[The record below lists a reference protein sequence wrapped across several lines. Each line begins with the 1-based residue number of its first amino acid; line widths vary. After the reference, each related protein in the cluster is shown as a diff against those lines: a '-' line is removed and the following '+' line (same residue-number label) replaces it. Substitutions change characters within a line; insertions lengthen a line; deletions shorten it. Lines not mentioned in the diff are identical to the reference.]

1 MSLFYYICLQKKY
14 FMKYIILFLLVS
26 SSLFAQSDNQFDFNN
41 SSTTSGI
48 NDEVKMNGAWI
59 VSKPV
64 KSQIEG
70 SVYLF
75 PTWSGNFVMQ
85 SKSGS
90 RFTLDNLNYNIKTKE
105 LETKFS
111 RDSVFQFNKN
121 DLNFVYYNS
130 KTYKLFNGEL
140 LQVLN
145 VDGNYNFFKKF
156 DVSVVDGV
164 LNPLTQVTSPS
175 FYKTKEEYLYLNGTS
190 LETLKLKKKF
200 ILKIFSDKEKEIKA
214 FVSDEKLSYSNED
227 DVVKIFKFYFSK

>member
-1 MSLFYYICLQKKY
+1 
-14 FMKYIILFLLVS
+14 MKYLIILLFVSLSLV
-26 SSLFAQSDNQFDFNN
+26 AQKENQFDFNN
-41 SSTTSGI
+41 SSSTSSI
-48 NDEVKMNGAWI
+48 NDEVQMNGAWI

-75 PTWSGNFVMQ
+75 PTWSGSFVMQ

-90 RFTLDNLNYNIKTKE
+90 RFSLDNLNYNLKTKE

-111 RDSVFQFNKN
+111 RDSVFQFNKSN
-121 DLNFVYYNS
+121 LNFVYYNS
-130 KTYKLFNGEL
+130 KTYKVLNGEL

-156 DVSVVDGV
+156 DISVVDGV

-175 FYKTKEEYLYLNGTS
+175 FYKTKEEYLYLNGSS
-190 LETLKLKKKF
+190 LESLKLKKKY

-227 DVVKIFKFYFSK
+227 DVIKIFKFYFSK